1 MLYALLLE
9 VLLLAAAGAVEAAD
23 WRYSVGIHDY
33 NVPDVDSHTYGIDAT
48 VSMDERTES
57 GRHAFASLDLFIDH
71 DQDDLDPD
79 HIPIWWQIHAG
90 TDGDLWRAEHTYV
103 RWTANVDTRM
113 NTVSSIERR
122 ITALP
127 AIVVGTDGDTVQ
139 ASLRAGAGWF
149 FQEIDDD
156 VPKTRGYDRDDF
168 RYSDL
173 GYLAA
178 ADLSIKLGQSWS
190 VSGGARQWWNSHEW
204 LLTDYEVALRM
215 EVGHEHSQISG
226 FKLSADFQEY
236 NLDIYA
242 RPDVA
247 QPILPWDNDVLIRLS
262 FDTAW

>member
-1 MLYALLLE
+1 
-9 VLLLAAAGAVEAAD
+9 
-23 WRYSVGIHDY
+23 
-33 NVPDVDSHTYGIDAT
+33 
-48 VSMDERTES
+48 
-57 GRHAFASLDLFIDH
+57 
-71 DQDDLDPD
+71 
-79 HIPIWWQIHAG
+79 
-90 TDGDLWRAEHTYV
+90 
-103 RWTANVDTRM
+103 
-113 NTVSSIERR
+113 

-204 LLTDYEVALRM
+204 LLHEYGSALRAR
-215 EVGHEHSQISG
+215 GGAEHVH
-226 FKLSADFQEY
+226 
-236 NLDIYA
+236 N
-242 RPDVA
+242 RCV
-247 QPILPWDNDVLIRLS
+247 N
-262 FDTAW
+262 